1 MNQIANPG
9 STIGEAIGALIEQ
22 EVNRIF
28 DPIVRDTDCVFVTA
42 GKPNPKTGKA
52 TKLLLKDK
60 SGTEFNIDAVIA
72 NARMQPLVLIESK
85 YIRYKKH
92 NRDKGSWICTAHYSL
107 RHTFPTIR
115 RSIAVLAGSWSQPS
129 KKLMESFDI
138 SLYEVSFEHIRQV
151 LASYQ
156 VDIEWDEKD
165 RKKVLQALHRWQTLS
180 QAQYSEIAFQF
191 LRGIAEPLRESLL
204 GTLKPDAPREV
215 SGVRVVIET
224 NWGESSVYTFGS
236 LSEALDFL
244 NSFDQDEMLSE
255 AQGPVLWQGD
265 SDSARQG

>member
-28 DPIVRDTDCVFVTA
+28 DPIVRETDCVYITA

-52 TKLLLKDK
+52 TKLLLKDR

-72 NARMQPLVLIESK
+72 NPRMQPLVLIESK

-138 SLYEVSFEHIRQV
+138 SLYEVGFEHIRQV

-156 VDIEWDEKD
+156 VDIAWGEKD
-165 RKKVLQALHRWQTLS
+165 RERVSQALRRWQTLS
-180 QAQYSEIAFQF
+180 QEQYAEIAFQ
-191 LRGIAEPLRESLL
+191 LLGGIEQPLRKSLL
-204 GTLKPDAPREV
+204 GTLAPDAPREV
-215 SGVRVVIET
+215 SGVKVVIET
-224 NWGESSVYTFGS
+224 NWGESNVYTFES
-236 LSEALDFL
+236 LAEALNFL
-244 NSFDQDEMLSE
+244 ESFDEEDSLNDS
-255 AQGPVLWQGD
+255 QGPALWQGD
-265 SDSARQG
+265 STSTGQG